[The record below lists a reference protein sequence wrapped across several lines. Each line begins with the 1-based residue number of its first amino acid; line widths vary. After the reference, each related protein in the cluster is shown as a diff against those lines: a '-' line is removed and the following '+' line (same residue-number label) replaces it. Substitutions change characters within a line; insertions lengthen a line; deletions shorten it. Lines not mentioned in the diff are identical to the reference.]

1 MTMKKIQKRIWEA
14 YVACERLCESDRDA
28 DAWFRK
34 AFEEARAGE
43 QRHRAAGKR
52 FTNGAAAYRL
62 PVADAARF
70 FAVKWFLDTERGSPG
85 RGGQPLDFADA
96 CALRT
101 DSLYALGARDRVLCP
116 TQTDKLPP
124 KAMAWHKLREEY
136 ADVAGLDYSEVF
148 AA

>member
-1 MTMKKIQKRIWEA
+1 MTKIKGRIWDA

-28 DAWFRK
+28 DGWLRK
-34 AFEEARAGE
+34 AFDEACKGE
-43 QRHRAAGKR
+43 KAHRAMGSR
-52 FTNGAAAYRL
+52 FLQQPSSRMYKL

-96 CALRT
+96 CSLRP
-101 DSLYALGARDRVLCP
+101 DALYALGARDRILCP
-116 TQTDKLPP
+116 NQTDKLPP
-124 KAMAWHKLREEY
+124 KAMAWHKLREEF
-136 ADVAGLDYSEVF
+136 ADVVGLDYSEVF

>member
-1 MTMKKIQKRIWEA
+1 MANKVKGRIWDA

-28 DAWFRK
+28 EAWLRRS
-34 AFEEARAGE
+34 FEEACKGE
-43 QRHRAAGKR
+43 KMHRAMGR
-52 FTNGAAAYRL
+52 SFTNGQAGYKL

-96 CALRT
+96 CALRP
-101 DSLYALGARDRVLCP
+101 DALYALGARDRVCNFP
-116 TQTDKLPP
+116 SKRN
-124 KAMAWHKLREEY
+124 AWTLLVNEY
-136 ADVAGLDYSEVF
+136 ADVTALDYSEVF

>member
-1 MTMKKIQKRIWEA
+1 MAKGIKSRIWDA

-28 DAWFRK
+28 DAWLRRS
-34 AFEEARAGE
+34 FEEACKSERA
-43 QRHRAAGKR
+43 HRATGRR
-52 FTNGAAAYRL
+52 FTNGVASYKL

-96 CALRT
+96 CAIRT
-101 DSLYALGARDRVLCP
+101 DALYALGARDRILYP
-116 TQTDKLPP
+116 NQTDKLPP

-136 ADVAGLDYSEVF
+136 ADVVGLDYSEIF

>member
-1 MTMKKIQKRIWEA
+1 MNKIKGRIWDA

-28 DAWFRK
+28 DTWLRK
-34 AFEEARAGE
+34 AFDEAGTGE
-43 QRHRAAGKR
+43 KQHRAAGRR
-52 FTNGAAAYRL
+52 FTNGAAAYKL

-96 CALRT
+96 CSLRP
-101 DSLYALGARDRVLCP
+101 DALYALGARDRVVA
-116 TQTDKLPP
+116 DKG
-124 KAMAWHKLREEY
+124 KAVRWNDLRSEY
-136 ADVAGLDYSEVF
+136 ADVVGLDYSEVF